1 MPSVK
6 IQVPEYTVEQLLTL
20 KQTQRSLKSKVPF
33 ILPQSLTLHF
43 IKTSSI
49 SSRKSENKHC
59 KVIQF
64 LLLPKLEIS

>member
-1 MPSVK
+1 MPSVT
-6 IQVPEYTVEQLLTL
+6 IQVPEYTAEQLLTL
-20 KQTQRSLKSKVPF
+20 KQRSLKSKVPF